1 MVTSMRPAVVLA
13 LLALSSSAVH
23 ADARSDLSAARDLW
37 KAASIANYTFVYINR
52 DDTLMAPPCNWDV
65 LRTHVRNGKPKLS
78 IVLSGIGRC
87 PPGTVLSASERKNV
101 PRTIE
106 DLFAVVER
114 VLKLGAEI
122 ARVEVKYDQSYGFP
136 VHLRA
141 EKSITD
147 SNEEFEITEFSP
159 RR

>member
-1 MVTSMRPAVVLA
+1 
-13 LLALSSSAVH
+13 
-23 ADARSDLSAARDLW
+23 
-37 KAASIANYTFVYINR
+37 
-52 DDTLMAPPCNWDV
+52 
-65 LRTHVRNGKPKLS
+65 
-78 IVLSGIGRC
+78 
-87 PPGTVLSASERKNV
+87 V

-114 VLKLGAEI
+114 VLKLGPEV

-141 EKSITD
+141 EKIGISD
-147 SNEEFEITEFSP
+147 SDEGFEIEDFSP